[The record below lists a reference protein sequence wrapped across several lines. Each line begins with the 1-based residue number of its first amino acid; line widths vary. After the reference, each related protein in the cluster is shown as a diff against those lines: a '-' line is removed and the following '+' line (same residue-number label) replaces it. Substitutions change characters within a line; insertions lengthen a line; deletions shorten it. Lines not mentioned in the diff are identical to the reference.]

1 MLLTYILLFLAVCW
15 APLLVMAFGKNSPNQ
30 EKRILAEKPALF
42 TPHGMNLNFP
52 KQFNAYFSDHF
63 GLRTT
68 CVTAYTA
75 LIYYTLNDSVNEQ
88 VIAGKNGWLFFGPT
102 LNDYT
107 AINTLTDLQ
116 IDRIVKALVQ
126 QEAYLSSLGI
136 TFIFTI
142 APNKSS
148 VYPEHMPARYRP
160 QLQQNNLHKLSKALE
175 KQAIHYVDLLDPL
188 RTAKH
193 KHQVY
198 HAKDTHWNNIGARVT
213 VQTMLSRLQEIR
225 PDIALGNPTSA
236 RYQLAQIWLGDLSQ
250 MLLPALA
257 IKDEQA
263 IYGVPENYTW
273 KENGRRSRLQRNPEA
288 MHIHTTC
295 DTNSASLF
303 MFRDS
308 FANALIPFISS
319 RFAEVNYT
327 RAVPYDYTEIELL
340 SPDVVFLEIAERNI
354 PNLLEYIP
362 VLPVADHTPIIAED
376 VVYMGEGQII
386 RHKTK
391 EYE

>member
-15 APLLVMAFGKNSPNQ
+15 APLLAIAFGVKSPNQ

-42 TPHGMNLNFP
+42 TPHGLNLNFP

-63 GLRTT
+63 GLRST

-88 VIAGKNGWLFFGPT
+88 VMTGKNGWLFFGPT
-102 LNDYT
+102 LKDYT

-116 IDRIVKALVQ
+116 IDRIVKTLVQ

-136 TFIFTI
+136 TFLFTI

-175 KQAIHYVDLLDPL
+175 KEAIHYVDLLEPL
-188 RTAKH
+188 RAAKH

-198 HAKDTHWNNIGARVT
+198 HAKDTHWNNIGARVAA
-213 VQTMLSRLQEIR
+213 QTLLSRVQEIR
-225 PDIALGNPTSA
+225 PDIALGDPAPA
-236 RYQLAQIWLGDLSQ
+236 RYQLAQTWLGDLPQ

-263 IYGVPENYTW
+263 IYDISENYTW
-273 KENGRRSRLQRNPEA
+273 KENGRRPRSQRNPEA
-288 MHIHTTC
+288 LHINTTR
-295 DTNSASLF
+295 DINSVSLF

-319 RFAEVNYT
+319 RCAKVHYT
-327 RAVPYDYTEIELL
+327 RAVPYDYTEIESL
-340 SPDVVFLEIAERNI
+340 SPDVVLLEIAERNI
-354 PNLLEYIP
+354 PNLLKYIP
-362 VLPVADHTPIIAED
+362 VLPSMENRCP
-376 VVYMGEGQII
+376 VYDTAGDGSAW
-386 RHKTK
+386 TSTS
-391 EYE
+391 

>member
-15 APLLVMAFGKNSPNQ
+15 APLLAMAFGEKSPNQ

-42 TPHGMNLNFP
+42 TPHGLNLNFP

-63 GLRTT
+63 GLRST

-88 VIAGKNGWLFFGPT
+88 VMTGKNGWLFFGPT
-102 LNDYT
+102 LKDYT
-107 AINTLTDLQ
+107 AVNTLTDLQ
-116 IDRIVKALVQ
+116 IDRIVKTLVQ

-148 VYPEHMPARYRP
+148 VYPEHMPARYHP
-160 QLQQNNLHKLSKALE
+160 QLQQKNLHKLSKALE
-175 KQAIHYVDLLDPL
+175 KQAIHYVDLLEPL
-188 RTAKH
+188 RAAKH

-198 HAKDTHWNNIGARVT
+198 HVKDTHWNNIGARVAA
-213 VQTMLSRLQEIR
+213 QTLLSRVQEIR
-225 PDIALGNPTSA
+225 PDIALGDPAPA
-236 RYQLAQIWLGDLSQ
+236 RYQLAQTWLGDLSQ

-263 IYGVPENYTW
+263 IYDISENYTW
-273 KENGRRSRLQRNPEA
+273 KENGRRPRSQRNPEA
-288 MHIHTTC
+288 LHINTTR
-295 DTNSASLF
+295 DINSVSLF

-319 RFAEVNYT
+319 RCAKVHYT
-327 RAVPYDYTEIELL
+327 RAVPYDYTEIKSL

-362 VLPVADHTPIIAED
+362 VLPVPIE
-376 VVYMGEGQII
+376 
-386 RHKTK
+386 RWLKR
-391 EYE
+391 